1 MVEDLVPM
9 GGLVLR
15 LCQLLQLKVEVLD
28 RVGQFVA
35 TSWEFTESESFRLI
49 RIEPS
54 LALAFD
60 ALPPLQ
66 HWRLLGSARGQVM
79 RLGLRPTLMQGG
91 AHTRRPQELAQGRPD
106 DRIQPVRPH

>member
-1 MVEDLVPM
+1 MVEDLLPM
-9 GGLVLR
+9 DGVVLR

-35 TSWEFTESESFRLI
+35 TYWEFTESDSFRLI
-49 RIEPS
+49 RIEQS

-66 HWRLLGSARGQVM
+66 HLRLLGSARGQVM
-79 RLGLRPTLMQGG
+79 RRRLRPALMQGG
-91 AHTRRPQELAQGRPD
+91 PHSRRPQG
-106 DRIQPVRPH
+106 